1 MIKQQSDIY
10 AHKVEMFKIT
20 TYANRDAMRT
30 RKKIQIFVHKMTAV
44 VSSQLTEWYVI
55 VFHRALIVDAV
66 VQNVV
71 RVQKSNRFR
80 KTVIYF
86 DRLVRQM

>member
-1 MIKQQSDIY
+1 M
-10 AHKVEMFKIT
+10 A
-20 TYANRDAMRT
+20 
-30 RKKIQIFVHKMTAV
+30 AV
-44 VSSQLTEWYVI
+44 VSSQLTVWYVI
-55 VFHRALIVDAV
+55 VFHRALIVDTV

-71 RVQKSNRFR
+71 GVQKSNRFR